1 MRKRVRSHS
10 FRQPILNPKVYQTAR
25 RKHPE
30 KKERP
35 FASCREN
42 EGSGAKR
49 DRTSNIAYSYLE
61 NLNFDSL

>member
-30 KKERP
+30 KKKDPSHPVEKTKGLAQNATGLQTLR
-35 FASCREN
+35 SRI
-42 EGSGAKR
+42 SK
-49 DRTSNIAYSYLE
+49 I
-61 NLNFDSL
+61 